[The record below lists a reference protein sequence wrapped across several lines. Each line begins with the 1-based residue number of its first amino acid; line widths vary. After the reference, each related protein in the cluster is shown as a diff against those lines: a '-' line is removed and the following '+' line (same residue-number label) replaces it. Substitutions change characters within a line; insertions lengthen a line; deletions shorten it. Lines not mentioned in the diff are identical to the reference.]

1 MSCGTTNVKFK
12 LRRDT
17 GTNWSN
23 ANPVLQSG
31 EPGFDTTANALKIG
45 DGYTPWNLL
54 PYLSGSGGGGNGA
67 TGPTGPTGPFAP
79 AIGFDGGYPGI
90 TYPIGPVFDCGTIV

>member
-17 GTNWSN
+17 GLNWSN

-31 EPGFDTTANALKIG
+31 EPGFDTTAGALKIG
-45 DGYTPWNLL
+45 DGYTPWNML
-54 PYLSGSGGGGNGA
+54 PYLSGS
-67 TGPTGPTGPFAP
+67 TGPTGPAGPS
-79 AIGFDGGYPGI
+79 IGFDGGNPSS
-90 TYPIGPVFDCGTIV
+90 TYPIGPVFDCGTIL